1 MRTITKGKVLK
12 ACLLATLLGGTAMVA
27 STTDANAQMWTRTD
41 TSVAGAPTGS
51 PSVTTGSQSS
61 EVCPV
66 STTESYDD
74 VDAGDSGEPGDADGS
89 GGTCLAAG
97 TLIQMKDGSL
107 KRVEDIRSGDE
118 TSFGKVLESYARSS
132 DPRTLYTQD
141 REFSLGHGLHEFR
154 GVIGTGRH
162 VIFDGKGWTE
172 MQNSDETRHVN
183 MPEMHTVYN
192 LRMENYVIPV
202 MNGQGELLLFA
213 DSINNIDGQSERTI
227 QQLEDMYKQAA

>member
-1 MRTITKGKVLK
+1 MKTITSGKVLK
-12 ACLLATLLGGTAMVA
+12 ACLLATLLGGTSMVA
-27 STTDANAQMWTRTD
+27 STTDAKAQMWSRTD
-41 TSVAGAPTGS
+41 TSVASAPSGS
-51 PSVTTGSQSS
+51 PSVTTGSQNS

-66 STTESYDD
+66 ATNESFDD
-74 VDAGDSGEPGDADGS
+74 VDAGDSGEADGA
-89 GGTCLAAG
+89 TCLAAG

-132 DPRTLYTQD
+132 DPRTMYTQD
-141 REFSLGHGLHEFR
+141 REFNYGHGLHEFR

-162 VIFDGKGWTE
+162 VIFDGESWTE
-172 MQNSDETRHVN
+172 MQASQETRHVS

-213 DSINNIDGQSERTI
+213 DSLNNIDGNSEKTI
-227 QQLEDMYKQAA
+227 QQIEDMYKQAA